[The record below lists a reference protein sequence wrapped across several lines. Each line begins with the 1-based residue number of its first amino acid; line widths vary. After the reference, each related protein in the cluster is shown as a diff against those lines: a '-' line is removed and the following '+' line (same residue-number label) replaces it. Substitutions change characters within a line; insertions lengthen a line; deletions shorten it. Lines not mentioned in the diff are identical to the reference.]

1 MQHSFREFLRHGGNG
16 QFILTAHRGVAYGYR
31 AHISVKSLVPG
42 YSELRADFAAELDRV
57 IADNTRM
64 LLNALTPPDS
74 VPWVTETD
82 LRDVSDA
89 KEEALRQWDARLAAI
104 YEAYQTH
111 P

>member
-1 MQHSFREFLRHGGNG
+1 
-16 QFILTAHRGVAYGYR
+16 
-31 AHISVKSLVPG
+31 
-42 YSELRADFAAELDRV
+42 V

-82 LRDVSDA
+82 LRDLSDA
-89 KEEALRQWDARLAAI
+89 KEEALRQWDMRLTAI
-104 YEAYQTH
+104 FDEYQTH